1 MLYEVHNNMMLPIP
15 ESLLCYDDDD
25 DDDIMS
31 VVPSSVKAPSTGP
44 FSTNGSSV
52 GSAQSSVGSYSKK

>member
-1 MLYEVHNNMMLPIP
+1 MLPIP

-25 DDDIMS
+25 EIMS
-31 VVPSSVKAPSTGP
+31 VVPTSVKAPSTGP

-52 GSAQSSVGSYSKK
+52 GSATSVGSYSKK